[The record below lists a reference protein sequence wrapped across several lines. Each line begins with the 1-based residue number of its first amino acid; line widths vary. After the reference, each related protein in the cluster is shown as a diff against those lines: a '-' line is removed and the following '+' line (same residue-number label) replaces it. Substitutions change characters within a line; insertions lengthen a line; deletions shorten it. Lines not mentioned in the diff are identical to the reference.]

1 MAKPLRFHGD
11 SKDRL
16 TGCKS
21 MHVPLVAAC
30 GKSCPRCLWR
40 LPGNYLATL
49 PDAYTH
55 VFQGKTQKTQKTD
68 ERDLEIGRKRYQE
81 HAEFEMTNTFRIPN
95 GVPYGAPEEPP
106 R

>member
-1 MAKPLRFHGD
+1 MQIDARSLGRGVREIVSAMPLAP
-11 SKDRL
+11 
-16 TGCKS
+16 TGQLS
-21 MHVPLVAAC
+21 RDIA
-30 GKSCPRCLWR
+30 RCVH
-40 LPGNYLATL
+40 
-49 PDAYTH
+49 TH
-55 VFQGKTQKTQKTD
+55 VFQGKTQKMQKTQKTD